1 VSGLGFDRDVQGGVP
16 ASSPAAFVSR
26 GALVALDPSQRAVVE
41 LADGVSAAVLGAPG
55 SGKTTTIV
63 EVVADRIL
71 NRGFDPR
78 SVLVLAASRAAA
90 TTLRDRLAVRVGVPT
105 DGPLARTA
113 ASFAYEIVGV
123 AARAAGHT
131 PPRLVTGAEQDADL
145 AALLEGHLADRG
157 TGPAWPDPLTPEV
170 RRTAR
175 FRSELR
181 DLFARATEQGIGPER
196 LRELGRSAER
206 PEWVAA
212 GEFLDEYLDVVASAR
227 SEQRDPAELGQ
238 LAVTLLDAGVA
249 GDGSCGERVDGLR
262 LVIADDLPEA
272 TAGALELLAALSRR
286 GIPIIAFGDPD
297 TAANAFRGGEPD
309 ALGRLS
315 SVLGVPDL
323 ATLVLETAHRPNTVV
338 RAFTSAVTERIGT
351 AAAGAQRRA
360 VAEREA
366 VSSLASGPARPV
378 LARIEAPTA
387 ARTAAVIARAL
398 REEHLLHGVP
408 WGRLAI
414 VVRSGAQVPGLSRS
428 LALAEVPT
436 RTGGG
441 GVALRDDAA
450 ARALLAVVETGIG
463 RRDLDPDLAA
473 ELLTGPFGGLD
484 PIGLRRLRIALRT
497 EEAKSGSARPSG
509 ELLVEA
515 LSAPGRFTTIDA
527 AVARTAERLAGT
539 LDALRKIADTATA
552 EELLWLA
559 WERSRLAG
567 PWRAQALGSGVTAAE
582 ANRDLDG
589 IVGLFA
595 AAKRFAEHR
604 VDNPAPSVFFDQLR
618 ESEVSDD
625 LIAPTR
631 AADAVLVTTPSG
643 VVGLE
648 FDTVVVA
655 GLQEGAWPNLRPRG
669 SLLAPQALARA
680 DAGETGLLDE
690 RRLVRDDELR
700 MFALAIS
707 RARERVLLAAVVN
720 DDESRSVLFDLLP
733 PDVPVLAEAPPLT
746 LRGTTGRLRRILT
759 ARGVDPRAR
768 ASAASSLARLAE
780 LGVPGASP
788 VEWHGLLA
796 PSTSERLFAETPVPI
811 SPSRLE
817 RFEDSPLDWFLET
830 IGGSSSTTLMNVG
843 TILHWAM
850 ETAESPEADAVWARV
865 EQRWSELLF
874 ESPWL
879 AEHHRR
885 VARVLTDGIAAYLG
899 DFDAAGGVIVGAE
912 KTFEFELDVPAHEGG
927 PGHEPGARV
936 RGSIDRV
943 ERARDGSVV
952 IVDLKTGN
960 PETKQAKIDA
970 TAQLGA
976 YQLAYRQGLLDDAL
990 AAHGEH
996 RPGGAKLL
1004 YVKSGVGGKK
1014 YREGVQAPLDE
1025 AGLEAFRDRIRQ
1037 VAIGM
1042 AAASF
1047 SGVLEVGGYGLGAVP
1062 ELRLHRVG
1070 PVSAE

>member
-1 VSGLGFDRDVQGGVP
+1 VSGLGFDRDVRSGVP
-16 ASSPAAFVSR
+16 SSSPAAFV
-26 GALVALDPSQRAVVE
+26 ALDPSQLAVVG
-41 LADGVSAAVLGAPG
+41 LPDGASAAVLGAPG

-63 EVVADRIL
+63 ELVADRIL

-78 SVLVLAASRAAA
+78 SVLVLAASRATA
-90 TTLRDRLAVRVGVPT
+90 TNLRDRLAVRVGVPT

-113 ASFAYEIVGV
+113 ASLAYEIVGV
-123 AARAAGHT
+123 AARAAGQT

-145 AALLEGHLADRG
+145 AALLEGQLADGG
-157 TGPAWPDPLTPEV
+157 TSGPGWPDPLTPEV

-181 DLFARATEQGIGPER
+181 DLFARATEQGIGPAR
-196 LRELGRSAER
+196 LRELGR
-206 PEWVAA
+206 
-212 GEFLDEYLDVVASAR
+212 SAR
-227 SEQRDPAELGQ
+227 SEQRDPAELGR

-249 GDGSCGERVDGLR
+249 GDGGCGERVDGLR
-262 LVIADDLPEA
+262 LVIVDDLPEA

-315 SVLGVPDL
+315 SVLDVPGL
-323 ATLVLETAHRPNTVV
+323 VTLVLDTAHRPNTVL
-338 RAFTSAVTERIGT
+338 RDLTSSVTEKIGT

-360 VAEREA
+360 TAEREP
-366 VSSLASGPARPV
+366 VPQPSRPV
-378 LARIEAPTA
+378 LARVEAPTA

-398 REEHLLHGVP
+398 REEHLLHGLP

-436 RTGGG
+436 RIGGG

-463 RRDLDPDLAA
+463 RRELDAELAA

-497 EEAKSGSARPSG
+497 EEAAAGSARSGVVRNSG

-515 LSAPGRFTTIDA
+515 LAAPGRFTTIDA
-527 AVARTAERLAGT
+527 PVARTAERLAGT
-539 LDALRKIADTATA
+539 LDALRQVADTATA

-559 WERSRLAG
+559 WDRSRLAK

-680 DAGETGLLDE
+680 DVGETGPLDE

-759 ARGVDPRAR
+759 SRGVDPRAR

-788 VEWHGLLA
+788 AEWHGLLE
-796 PSTSERLFAETPVPI
+796 PSTSEPLFADAQVPI

-817 RFEDSPLDWFLET
+817 RFEESPLDWFLET

-850 ETAESPEADAVWARV
+850 ETTESPEADAVWARV
-865 EQRWSELLF
+865 EQRWGELLF

-899 DFDAAGGVIVGAE
+899 DFDAAGGVVIGAE
-912 KTFEFELDVPAHEGG
+912 KAFEFEVETPGRVGG
-927 PGHEPGARV
+927 ALV
-936 RGSIDRV
+936 RGTIDRV
-943 ERARDGSVV
+943 ERAPDGSVV
-952 IVDLKTGN
+952 IVDLKTGSPQTN
-960 PETKQAKIDA
+960 QAKIDA
-970 TAQLGA
+970 TAQLAA
-976 YQLAYRQGLLDDAL
+976 YQLAYREGLLDDAL
-990 AAHGEH
+990 APHGEH

-1014 YREGVQAPLDE
+1014 YREGVQAQLD
-1025 AGLEAFRDRIRQ
+1025 AVGLDAFRDRIRQ

-1047 SGVLEVGGYGLGAVP
+1047 EGVLEVGGYGLGAVP

-1070 PVSAE
+1070 PVSGE

>member
-1 VSGLGFDRDVQGGVP
+1 L
-16 ASSPAAFVSR
+16 
-26 GALVALDPSQRAVVE
+26 AL
-41 LADGVSAAVLGAPG
+41 
-55 SGKTTTIV
+55 
-63 EVVADRIL
+63 
-71 NRGFDPR
+71 
-78 SVLVLAASRAAA
+78 
-90 TTLRDRLAVRVGVPT
+90 
-105 DGPLARTA
+105 
-113 ASFAYEIVGV
+113 
-123 AARAAGHT
+123 
-131 PPRLVTGAEQDADL
+131 
-145 AALLEGHLADRG
+145 
-157 TGPAWPDPLTPEV
+157 
-170 RRTAR
+170 
-175 FRSELR
+175 
-181 DLFARATEQGIGPER
+181 
-196 LRELGRSAER
+196 
-206 PEWVAA
+206 
-212 GEFLDEYLDVVASAR
+212 
-227 SEQRDPAELGQ
+227 
-238 LAVTLLDAGVA
+238 
-249 GDGSCGERVDGLR
+249 
-262 LVIADDLPEA
+262 
-272 TAGALELLAALSRR
+272 
-286 GIPIIAFGDPD
+286 
-297 TAANAFRGGEPD
+297 
-309 ALGRLS
+309 
-315 SVLGVPDL
+315 
-323 ATLVLETAHRPNTVV
+323 
-338 RAFTSAVTERIGT
+338 
-351 AAAGAQRRA
+351 
-360 VAEREA
+360 
-366 VSSLASGPARPV
+366 ARPV

-398 REEHLLHGVP
+398 REEHLLYGVP

-450 ARALLAVVETGIG
+450 ARSLLAVVETGIG
-463 RRDLDPDLAA
+463 RRELDADLAA

-497 EEAKSGSARPSG
+497 EEAASGSARPSA

-515 LSAPGRFTTIDA
+515 LAAPGRFTTIDA

-539 LDALRKIADTATA
+539 LDALRKVADTATA

-589 IVGLFA
+589 IVGLFV

-680 DAGETGLLDE
+680 VAGETGPLDE

-720 DDESRSVLFDLLP
+720 DDESHSVLFDLLP

-759 ARGVDPRAR
+759 SRGVDARAR
-768 ASAASSLARLAE
+768 AAAASSLARLAE

-796 PSTSERLFAETPVPI
+796 PSTSEPLFADTAVPI

-865 EQRWSELLF
+865 EKRWSELLF

-899 DFDAAGGVIVGAE
+899 DFATGGGVVIGAE
-912 KTFEFELDVPAHEGG
+912 KAFEFEIET
-927 PGHEPGARV
+927 PGRENGARV
-936 RGSIDRV
+936 RGTIDRV
-943 ERARDGSVV
+943 ERAQDGSVV
-952 IVDLKTGN
+952 IVDLKTGS
-960 PETKQAKIDA
+960 PVTSQAKIDA

-976 YQLAYRQGLLDDAL
+976 YQLAYREGLLDDVL
-990 AAHGEH
+990 TPHGDNH
-996 RPGGAKLL
+996 PGGAKLL

-1014 YREGVQAPLDE
+1014 YREGVQAQLDE

-1042 AAASF
+1042 AAATF
-1047 SGVLEVGGYGLGAVP
+1047 EGALEVGGYGLGAVP

-1070 PVSAE
+1070 AVSAE